1 MNCEGNLTDMTPS
14 RIQFSVITKL
24 ICLRSEDLDC
34 VALFFIKHGAEVCK
48 KFYLQF
54 FLNRE
59 AACLSRKCVNVLL
72 IHMVMMKRQATYEKF
87 LKMGRVPYDKKKL
100 GNGAMALKC

>member
-1 MNCEGNLTDMTPS
+1 MNCEGNLKDMTPS

-54 FLNRE
+54 LLNRE
-59 AACLSRKCVNVLL
+59 AACLSRKCVNVFTN
-72 IHMVMMKRQATYEKF
+72 TYGNDEKA
-87 LKMGRVPYDKKKL
+87 
-100 GNGAMALKC
+100 GNLREIPQNGQGVI

>member
-1 MNCEGNLTDMTPS
+1 MNCEGNLKDMIPS

-54 FLNRE
+54 LLNRE
-59 AACLSRKCVNVLL
+59 AACLSRKCVNVFPN
-72 IHMVMMKRQATYEKF
+72 TYGNDEKA
-87 LKMGRVPYDKKKL
+87 
-100 GNGAMALKC
+100 GNLPEIPQNGQSGI